1 VCVWVWVCVG
11 GWVWCG
17 VCARMGVRVDVVGR
31 WCECEVDLAVTHQ
44 NDMRRRNCS
53 RWLIMWIAQKELINK

>member
-1 VCVWVWVCVG
+1 
-11 GWVWCG
+11 

>member
-1 VCVWVWVCVG
+1 
-11 GWVWCG
+11 
-17 VCARMGVRVDVVGR
+17 VGR

-53 RWLIMWIAQKELINK
+53 RWL

>member
-1 VCVWVWVCVG
+1 VGVGVC
-11 GWVWCG
+11 GWVGVVRC